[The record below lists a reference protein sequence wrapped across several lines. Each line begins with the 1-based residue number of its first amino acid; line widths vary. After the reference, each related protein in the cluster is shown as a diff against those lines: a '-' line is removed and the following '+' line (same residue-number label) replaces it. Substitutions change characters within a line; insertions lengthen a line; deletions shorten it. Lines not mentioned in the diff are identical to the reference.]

1 MIKSIV
7 VVGGGT
13 AGWIT
18 AGLIAEKH
26 VNQGSPFSVTLIESP
41 DIPTIGV
48 GEGTWPTM
56 VHTLKQL
63 GISESEFLKRCDAS
77 YKQASKF
84 CKWVDGSDNDQY
96 YHPFSPPQ
104 GFDSVDLVSV
114 WQEQQDK
121 LPFAEAVSL
130 QAHLCEQKLAP
141 KQAKLGDYS
150 TVENHGYH
158 LDAGKFTQ
166 LLIEHCVSQ
175 LGVKHVQDNVVCVNG
190 EPDKDIKS
198 VSTEKHGEIHGD
210 LFIDCSGSA
219 GLLIDKHYKVPFI
232 CKKDVLFIDRAL
244 AVQVP
249 YQHPND
255 DIESATLSTA
265 QTAGWIWDIGLPT
278 RRGVGHVY
286 SSKYID
292 REQAEYELKRYLA
305 NSVDDVDAL
314 SFREIRIKPGYRS
327 QLWVNNCV
335 AVGMAS
341 GFLEPL
347 EASALVMIE
356 TAAKTIALHMPA
368 SRSGMDVVAKRY
380 NENMLFRWERIID
393 FLKLHYVLSKR
404 EDSPFWLDNKKAE
417 SIPESLQELLTMWK
431 YQAPTNNGFL
441 SPYDL
446 FPAASYQYIL
456 YGMGFKTETNYLG
469 NQGSERMKATEHLN
483 KVKER
488 VNKVLPLLPSNRS
501 LLNELTGKHQSRSF
515 DFSSNDCSNWRYI
528 KSEDIHLVAQK
539 LPIFFRQQEN
549 KDWSLIALVGLDKTE
564 DLFIEEQS
572 TQVFYQTS
580 PCKHSSIARLNQ
592 FIRQQSLLEPV
603 DLDITFNDQSSL
615 RVKGLHVLSKS
626 KLENLTQQEKQS
638 IATEEWAKYIGPL
651 MFSLQHVPKLISL
664 KNSKL

>member
-41 DIPTIGV
+41 DIGTIGV

-63 GISESEFLKRCDAS
+63 GISETEFLKRCDAS
-77 YKQASKF
+77 FKQASKF
-84 CKWVDGSDNDQY
+84 CKWVDGSDGDQY

-104 GFDSVDLVSV
+104 GFDSVNLVPT
-114 WQEQQDK
+114 WQNQSTTES
-121 LPFAEAVSL
+121 FAEAVSL
-130 QAHLCEQKLAP
+130 QAHLCEKKLGP
-141 KQAKLGDYS
+141 KQANHNEYS
-150 TVENHGYH
+150 SVENHGYH

-166 LLIEHCVSQ
+166 LLTEHCTSQ
-175 LGVKHVQDNVVCVNG
+175 LGVKHIQDNVISVNG
-190 EPDKDIKS
+190 APGEDIKN
-198 VSTEKHGEIHGD
+198 VSTEKHGEIDGD

-219 GLLIDKHYKVPFI
+219 GLLIDKHYQVPFI

-249 YQHPND
+249 YQSPND

-278 RRGVGHVY
+278 RRGVGYVY
-286 SSKYID
+286 SSKYIN
-292 REQAEYELKRYLA
+292 RELAEAELKQYLA
-305 NSVDDVDAL
+305 TSVDDVDAL

-368 SRSGMDVVAKRY
+368 SRNGMDVVAKRY
-380 NENMLFRWERIID
+380 NDNMLFRWERIID

-404 EDSPFWLDNKKAE
+404 EDTPFWLDNKKTE
-417 SIPESLQELLTMWK
+417 SIPESLQDLLTLWK
-431 YQAPTNNGFL
+431 YQGPTNNGFL

-456 YGMGFKTETNYLG
+456 YGMGFETQANYLG
-469 NQGSERMKATEHLN
+469 SQDSDMTNATEQLL

-488 VNKVLPLLPSNRS
+488 INKVLPLLPSNRS
-501 LLNELTGKHQSRSF
+501 LLNELTGKHQSRNF
-515 DFSSNDCSNWRYI
+515 DFSSNDCTNWRYI
-528 KSEDIHLVAQK
+528 KSEEIHLVAQK

-549 KDWSLIALVGLDKTE
+549 KEWSLIALVGLDKTE

-572 TQVFYQTS
+572 TQLFYQTS

-592 FIRQQSLLEPV
+592 FMQKQPLLEPV

-615 RVKGLHVLSKS
+615 RMKGLHVLSKR
-626 KLENLTQQEKQS
+626 KLENLTQQEKQL
-638 IATEEWAKYIGPL
+638 IETEEWAKYIGPL

-664 KNSKL
+664 KNQKL